1 MLASN
6 SRFGRSRG
14 AVRIIVAMT
23 GATGAIYGVRLLA
36 ALGELGVE
44 RHLILSRWAEV
55 TLAKETGMRARE
67 VGELASVVHQRD
79 NLGASISSGSFRCD
93 GMIVAPCSMKTL
105 AAIRLG
111 YGESLIPRAA
121 DVTLKERRRLVLLP
135 RETPLNDIHLEHMLA
150 LSRMGAII
158 APPVPAFY
166 SHPRSIDELVDH
178 TVGRVLDLFGLD
190 WPHFH
195 RWQEMRSES
204 PTPIPVARPAPTR
217 SSS

>member
-1 MLASN
+1 MS
-6 SRFGRSRG
+6 
-14 AVRIIVAMT
+14 
-23 GATGAIYGVRLLA
+23 
-36 ALGELGVE
+36 
-44 RHLILSRWAEV
+44 
-55 TLAKETGMRARE
+55 ARE
-67 VGELASVVHQRD
+67 VGALASVVHHRD
-79 NLGASISSGSFRCD
+79 NQGASISSGSFRCD

-166 SHPRSIDELVDH
+166 NQPRSIDDLIDH
-178 TVGRVLDLFGLD
+178 TVGRVLDLFGL
-190 WPHFH
+190 
-195 RWQEMRSES
+195 ES
-204 PTPIPVARPAPTR
+204 PQLRRWEGMRTEGPTPLPVAWPVPSR
-217 SSS
+217 SPS